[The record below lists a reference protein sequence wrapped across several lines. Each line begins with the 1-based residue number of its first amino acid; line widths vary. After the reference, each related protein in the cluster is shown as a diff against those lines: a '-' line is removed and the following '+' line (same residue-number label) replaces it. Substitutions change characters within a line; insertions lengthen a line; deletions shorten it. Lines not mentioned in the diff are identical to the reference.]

1 MLHLQVGLRFVHFWL
16 SRRTSRYVSH
26 CLLPSLFVS
35 RSIAQA
41 VADEQQT
48 TVLPEVQIVDT
59 PVVAEQV
66 LKQASEVSSASK
78 GWVPIREAARYVG
91 ELQANVMRQESQVQ
105 ASVTF

>member
-1 MLHLQVGLRFVHFWL
+1 MHFPL
-16 SRRTSRYVSH
+16 SRHTGRGISR
-26 CLLPSLFVS
+26 CLLLSFSLS
-35 RSIAQA
+35 PLALA
-41 VADEQQT
+41 VAEEEQT
-48 TVLPEVQIVDT
+48 TVLPEVQIVDA

-78 GWVPIREAARYVG
+78 GWVPIREEARYVG

>member
-48 TVLPEVQIVDT
+48 TVLPEVQIVYT

-66 LKQASEVSSASK
+66 LKQGSEVSSASK
-78 GWVPIREAARYVG
+78 GWVPIREEARYVG
-91 ELQANVMRQESQVQ
+91 ELQANVMRQESQV
-105 ASVTF
+105 